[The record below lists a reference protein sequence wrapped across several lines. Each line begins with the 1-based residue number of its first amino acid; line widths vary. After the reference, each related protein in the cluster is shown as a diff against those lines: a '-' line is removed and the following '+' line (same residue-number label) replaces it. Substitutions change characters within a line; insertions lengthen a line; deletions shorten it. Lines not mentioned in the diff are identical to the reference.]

1 VQQPADEQPAR
12 EHPDGHAQAGAR
24 VSQPRKRI
32 VPLRVFC
39 STKAAMRTTT
49 TEHAMIAG
57 QWDGVV

>member
-1 VQQPADEQPAR
+1 MSDAL
-12 EHPDGHAQAGAR
+12 AGAG
-24 VSQPRKRI
+24 VSQARRRI
-32 VPLRVFC
+32 VALRVFC